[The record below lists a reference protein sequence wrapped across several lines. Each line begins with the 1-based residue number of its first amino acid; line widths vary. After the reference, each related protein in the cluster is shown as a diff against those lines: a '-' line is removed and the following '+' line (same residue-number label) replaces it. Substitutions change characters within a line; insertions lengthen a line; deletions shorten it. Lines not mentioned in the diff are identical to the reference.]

1 MLWEHFRNY
10 YQIVHYGLIVPYGL
24 THRMYHMCVMGFHY
38 DFPKTPL
45 RVFGLERIEREWG
58 VKQ

>member
-1 MLWEHFRNY
+1 MLWEHFRKY

-38 DFPKTPL
+38 DLVEKHHPP
-45 RVFGLERIEREWG
+45 GG